1 MGMIMIMVMM
11 IMVVMMMVMMMM
23 MVIMITMKV
32 NGGLKATCCQ
42 LKNHHPYYPVSI
54 DESCGVGG
62 VGAGANGLVPRAPA
76 RLLD

>member
-11 IMVVMMMVMMMM
+11 IMVVMMMVMMM

-54 DESCGVGG
+54 DESGG
-62 VGAGANGLVPRAPA
+62 VGVGVGVG
-76 RLLD
+76 

>member
-1 MGMIMIMVMM
+1 MGMKMVMIMVIMGMM
-11 IMVVMMMVMMMM
+11 VVVMMM
-23 MVIMITMKV
+23 ITMKI